1 MLTRDKYEIP
11 LLKFAESLE
20 SGESLDFGSFDIS
33 RVGDTFEIS
42 IGNQVVR
49 YTLDELKSYLK
60 EEGILING
68 TVAFNVPTL
77 TIRIKAL
84 PLESQRRLMN
94 KALKVIIDNKM
105 AFNITSEDGSI
116 LNGFIRDV
124 DNSGKFKWFDNND
137 NYSSLELKFV
147 GLDTLQV
154 LSEGKVLLESTD
166 CYIEVCNIAYKA
178 I

>member
-1 MLTRDKYEIP
+1 MYRQGGNQMLTREKYEIP
-11 LLKFAESLE
+11 LLKFAENLE

-49 YTLDELKSYLK
+49 YTLDELNSCLE

-68 TVAFNVPTL
+68 TVAFNMPTL

-105 AFNITSEDGSI
+105 AFNITSED
-116 LNGFIRDV
+116 V

-154 LSEGKVLLESTD
+154 LSEGKVLFESTD
-166 CYIEVCNIAYKA
+166 CYIEVCNIAYRA